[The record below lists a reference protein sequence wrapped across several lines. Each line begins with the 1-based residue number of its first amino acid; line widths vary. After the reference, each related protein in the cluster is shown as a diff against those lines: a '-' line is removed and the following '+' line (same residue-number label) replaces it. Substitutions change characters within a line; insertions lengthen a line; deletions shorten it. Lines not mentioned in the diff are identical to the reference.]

1 MSNFVDVKF
10 GVGFLEI
17 KKTEREK
24 CTYYRESTKKRVIEL
39 KSKAYVYFKMS
50 VQFSKNYVNFPSH
63 VPDINCRR
71 NESSI
76 LHKSCDLSPPVVDC
90 INEGSLNLYMFSQI
104 KNKMFSLSFCLQSN
118 QEFAEGETIVFLS
131 FH

>member
-24 CTYYRESTKKRVIEL
+24 CTCYRESTKKRVIEL
-39 KSKAYVYFKMS
+39 KSKTYVYFKMS

-63 VPDINCRR
+63 VQDINC
-71 NESSI
+71 
-76 LHKSCDLSPPVVDC
+76 L
-90 INEGSLNLYMFSQI
+90 
-104 KNKMFSLSFCLQSN
+104 
-118 QEFAEGETIVFLS
+118 
-131 FH
+131 